1 MAPISL
7 EATKNQ
13 ARALLDS
20 RIKSVE
26 ELVHARQ
33 RVTDLKEQLAA
44 AERDDKR
51 AYVKATRDGWSP
63 EELKKLGLE
72 PAAAGRRRKAQSK
85 TAGSSSDTAAETDSA
100 DEETAQ
106 EH

>member
-1 MAPISL
+1 MATINI

-33 RVTDLKEQLAA
+33 RVTELQEQLAA

-63 EELKKLGLE
+63 DELKKLGLE
-72 PAAAGRRRKAQSK
+72 PAAAGRRRKAQAKATDNQPTTETNAPSNAQG
-85 TAGSSSDTAAETDSA
+85 TSD
-100 DEETAQ
+100 
-106 EH
+106 HV

>member
-1 MAPISL
+1 MAAINI

-26 ELVHARQ
+26 ELVQARQ
-33 RVTDLKEQLAA
+33 RVTDLKEQLTA

-63 EELKKLGLE
+63 DELKKLGLE
-72 PAAAGRRRKAQSK
+72 PAAAGRRRKAQAKPAENPGTSDSH
-85 TAGSSSDTAAETDSA
+85 GSQAN
-100 DEETAQ
+100 
-106 EH
+106 

>member
-1 MAPISL
+1 MASINI
-7 EATKNQ
+7 EETKNQ
-13 ARALLDS
+13 ARALLNS

-26 ELVHARQ
+26 ELVQARQ
-33 RVTDLKEQLAA
+33 RVTDLKDQLAA

-72 PAAAGRRRKAQSK
+72 PAATGRRRKAQAK
-85 TAGSSSDTAAETDSA
+85 TAGSASDTAAGTESA
-100 DEETAQ
+100 DDETAQ
-106 EH
+106 DH

>member
-1 MAPISL
+1 MAIIDI

-26 ELVHARQ
+26 ELIKARQ
-33 RVTDLKEQLAA
+33 RVTDLKEKLAA

-51 AYVKATRDGWSP
+51 AYVKATRDGWSAD
-63 EELKKLGLE
+63 ELKKLGLE
-72 PAAAGRRRKAQSK
+72 PAAAGRRRKPT
-85 TAGSSSDTAAETDSA
+85 TATADNPSTSDPNGF
-100 DEETAQ
+100 Q
-106 EH
+106 QN